1 MWKYVPS
8 FCLCSLL
15 FVLLF
20 LLLLR
25 LRKNILHQ
33 HFVIISSNG
42 SSISTSISTIILR
55 VFENRVLRRIF
66 WPKRDKVTREW
77 RKLHSEELNDLYS
90 SHKIVRVIKSR
101 RKRRAGLVAL
111 TREKRDLWVLYAV
124 FRWGNL
130 KERIHLV
137 DPSVEGRILLR
148 WIFRKWMWAWTGL
161 IWLRIGTGGGHL
173 RMG

>member
-66 WPKRDKVTREW
+66 
-77 RKLHSEELNDLYS
+77 
-90 SHKIVRVIKSR
+90 
-101 RKRRAGLVAL
+101 
-111 TREKRDLWVLYAV
+111 
-124 FRWGNL
+124 
-130 KERIHLV
+130 
-137 DPSVEGRILLR
+137 
-148 WIFRKWMWAWTGL
+148 
-161 IWLRIGTGGGHL
+161 
-173 RMG
+173 